1 MLEDFW
7 KQEMLKS
14 NVKETLKL
22 KQMFYCFL
30 SVNNYSDLISG

>member
-7 KQEMLKS
+7 KQEMLKP

-22 KQMFYCFL
+22 KQMFYCVF

>member
-7 KQEMLKS
+7 KQEMLKP

-22 KQMFYCFL
+22 KQMFYCVF
-30 SVNNYSDLISG
+30 SVNNYSHLISG